1 MKSLPSISIITPT
14 WNSNLPLF
22 ERVLR
27 TLAGQSY
34 PKHLIEHIVI
44 DAGSENGT
52 AELAKRY
59 GCKVSVRSDLKVQEQ
74 VRASLCIKMAKHD
87 LILVLQSDNIPIST
101 NWLREMVQ
109 PFIDNSDVFCT
120 YSAYNDYEKNMSETT
135 RYGALFWYW
144 GSYALLF
151 RQIRQNSH
159 DSKDI

>member
-52 AELAKRY
+52 AELAKDMGVKFLYEAILRF
-59 GCKVSVRSDLKVQEQ
+59 RNRFVQ
-74 VRASLCIKMAKHD
+74 
-87 LILVLQSDNIPIST
+87 
-101 NWLREMVQ
+101 
-109 PFIDNSDVFCT
+109 VF
-120 YSAYNDYEKNMSETT
+120 A
-135 RYGALFWYW
+135 
-144 GSYALLF
+144 
-151 RQIRQNSH
+151 
-159 DSKDI
+159 